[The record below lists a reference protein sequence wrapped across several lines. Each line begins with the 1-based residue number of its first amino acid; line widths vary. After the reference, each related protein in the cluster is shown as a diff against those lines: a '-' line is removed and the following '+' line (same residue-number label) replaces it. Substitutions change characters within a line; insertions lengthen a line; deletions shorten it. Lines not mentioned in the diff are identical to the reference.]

1 MRRDNNAYKQ
11 YIIKRDV
18 LLMTIIFTELNRK
31 NYRFGRMFV
40 C

>member
-1 MRRDNNAYKQ
+1 MRRYNNAYKQ